1 MPAHLTSARCGGF
14 AAHLHLMA
22 AEDSNDQYGRDID
35 SWLERVGGPLIGLL
49 AIGLVIWGA
58 LVVFG

>member
-1 MPAHLTSARCGGF
+1 
-14 AAHLHLMA
+14 MA